1 MSANAETIA
10 TPRTPTRTR
19 TRTRTRERAA
29 AHATLLDH
37 AGYWIALAASYLGLM
52 SLWYYAAQEK
62 IIAGG
67 FSAPAGI
74 VKQFHGSLIAAI
86 PGTSAAWAILAVCEA
101 LVFLGLLASLARGEF
116 LPSRPKSWF
125 LGSSLG
131 SLFVLALLI
140 FGDSMTAQHA
150 GVPELF
156 GYTAATILIIA
167 LVRAMPPYRSRR
179 WLTNQL
185 SEPAEQS

>member
-10 TPRTPTRTR
+10 TPRTRTR
-19 TRTRTRERAA
+19 TRVSAA
-29 AHATLLDH
+29 AHATLLDR

-52 SLWYYAAQEK
+52 SLWYDAAQQK
-62 IIAGG
+62 IVAGH
-67 FSAPAGI
+67 FTAPAGI
-74 VKQFHGSLIAAI
+74 VKQFHGSLIASV
-86 PGTSAAWAILAVCEA
+86 PGTSVAWAILAVCEA
-101 LVFLGLLASLARGEF
+101 LVFLGLVVSLARGEF

-140 FGDSMTAQHA
+140 FGDSMTGQHA

-156 GYTAATILIIA
+156 GYLAATILLIA

-179 WLTNQL
+179 WLTNQQ
-185 SEPAEQS
+185 PNQPTEQD